1 MSRTNAITVAIKVHP
16 QKPNVEPSVEQW
28 IVVEE
33 YPIAKWT
40 RVEIGRRNVIVYL
53 PVIRVAKGN
62 ARKKSFQHLV
72 FVAAEGR
79 YLVELF
85 VMHKS

>member
-1 MSRTNAITVAIKVHP
+1 VSRTNAIIAAIKVHP
-16 QKPNVEPSVEQW
+16 QKPNVEPSAEQW

-62 ARKKSFQHLV
+62 ARKKSFQQLV
-72 FVAAEGR
+72 FVAAEGK

-85 VMHKS
+85 VLHKS